1 MSSGADGMV
10 VSSEEDGWTVRYAG
24 EGEHGPRYQ
33 IGGDH
38 YAKRKTQPW
47 DLVDEYG
54 LDFYEG
60 NALKYLLRWKD
71 KGGVEDLKKCRHYL
85 DRLIE
90 KNSA

>member
-1 MSSGADGMV
+1 MSSGADDV
-10 VSSEEDGWTVRYAG
+10 WTVSYTG
-24 EGEHGPRYQ
+24 EGKHGPRYQ
-33 IGGDH
+33 IGGSH
-38 YAKRKTQPW
+38 YAKHKTQPW

-90 KNSA
+90 KNGA